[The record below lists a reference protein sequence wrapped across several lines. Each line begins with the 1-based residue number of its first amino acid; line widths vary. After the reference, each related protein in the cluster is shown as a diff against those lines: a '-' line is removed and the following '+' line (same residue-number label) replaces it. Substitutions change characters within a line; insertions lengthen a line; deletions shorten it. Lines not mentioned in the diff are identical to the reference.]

1 MEPEQRERLA
11 DVMGRLTEVAL
22 RDADPDSWT
31 APGKTLKA
39 MTKEERGDAAW
50 CRKTA
55 CMTVSLL
62 LQFQRLHQQAT
73 QEAPAPGDVAPS
85 LDEELAAAEAK
96 ARELLERVGAR

>member
-62 LQFQRLHQQAT
+62 LQFQRLHQQAA
-73 QEAPAPGDVAPS
+73 QDPPPGDVVPS

>member
-11 DVMGRLTEVAL
+11 DVMGRLTEVVL

-62 LQFQRLHQQAT
+62 LQFQRLHQQAA
-73 QEAPAPGDVAPS
+73 EHPATGDVAPS

-96 ARELLERVGAR
+96 ARAMLERVGAR

>member
-1 MEPEQRERLA
+1 MESEQRDRIA

-31 APGKTLKA
+31 AAHKSLKDMSKA
-39 MTKEERGDAAW
+39 ERGDAAW

-62 LQFQRLHQQAT
+62 LQFQRLHQQAA
-73 QEAPAPGDVAPS
+73 QDPAPGDVAPS

>member
-1 MEPEQRERLA
+1 MEPEQRARMA
-11 DVMGRLTEVAL
+11 DVMDRLTDVVL

-55 CMTVSLL
+55 CMSVSLL
-62 LQFQRLHQQAT
+62 LQFQRLHQQAE
-73 QEAPAPGDVAPS
+73 QEAPAGDVAPS
-85 LDEELAAAEAK
+85 LDEELAAAEVK
-96 ARELLERVGAR
+96 ARALLERVGAR